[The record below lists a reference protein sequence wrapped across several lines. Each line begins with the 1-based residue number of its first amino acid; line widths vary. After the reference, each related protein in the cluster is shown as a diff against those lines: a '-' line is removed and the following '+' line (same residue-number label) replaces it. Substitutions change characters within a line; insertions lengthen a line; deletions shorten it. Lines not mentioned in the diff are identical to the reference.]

1 MRALQYRGVHDV
13 AIVEIDKPSVEP
25 GHVLVRVTAAGVC
38 QTDVHVR
45 AADEAMIPP
54 GVVLGHEIAGDVAD
68 LADDVEGFAVGDQ
81 VIVHPVWSCGR
92 CRMCMAGQENAC
104 RNTGNRLYPAPTPGV
119 SIDGG
124 MAEFVAVPA
133 SALVPADGLDPA
145 FAAVLADAGIVPY
158 HSINA
163 AKDQLR
169 PGSWAVVIGIGGLG
183 QFAVELLREI
193 TGAQI
198 VALDVRDASL
208 EAVRER
214 VDHAFRSDAPDIAE
228 KVLAVTGEYGADFVL
243 DLVGN
248 DATLALAGRIVAPYG
263 AVRVPGLSDG
273 VFGFETSQT
282 SDSLPWGASL
292 TRPYSGT
299 HQDLHDLVALARTG
313 RLAANLVPYAFDE
326 VVSALDDLQA
336 GKING
341 RAVVVMARER
351 SEGRRP

>member
-1 MRALQYRGVHDV
+1 MRALQYRGVRDV
-13 AIVEIDKPSVEP
+13 AIVEVDKPSILP

-45 AADEAMIPP
+45 DSPEPMIPP
-54 GVVLGHEIAGDVAD
+54 GVVLGHEIAGDVAAV
-68 LADDVEGFAVGDQ
+68 ADDVEGFVEGEQ

-92 CRMCMAGQENAC
+92 CRMCIAGQENAC

-119 SIDGG
+119 SVDGG
-124 MAEFVAVPA
+124 MAEYVAVPA

-163 AKDQLR
+163 AKEQLR

-193 TGAQI
+193 TGARV
-198 VALDVRDASL
+198 VALDVRDAPLDS
-208 EAVRER
+208 VRDR
-214 VDHAFRSDAPDIAE
+214 VDHAFRSDAPDIVE
-228 KVLAVTGEYGADFVL
+228 RVLQATGEYGADFVL

-248 DATLALAGRIVAPYG
+248 NATLALSGQIVAPYG

-273 VFGFETSQT
+273 VFAFETSQT
-282 SDSLPWGASL
+282 STSLPWGASL

-313 RLAANLVPYAFDE
+313 RLTANLVPYAFDE

-336 GKING
+336 GRING
-341 RAVVVMARER
+341 RAVVVMGREP
-351 SEGRRP
+351 SERPRP